1 MAPIDDPKYDIF
13 YTEQADKDTSSNYDL
28 IKTPLEALDNK
39 GNIRFHIPASNSYW
53 MDLSHAHIDFEA
65 RIVHSDGKIPHA
77 TTDPAAKPPTTKKTI
92 AFINNGA
99 HSVFSDVKMTINETI
114 VAGGDGNYHLIAY
127 MHNLLQYTH
136 GVKSTVKITEGYH
149 NPSMDNTSK
158 EFDDWEHTTNQ
169 AISQA
174 VNGGKWIKLT
184 LPLRT
189 VPILNQDKAL
199 PPGKSVN
206 ISLTRND
213 PKFAIWTKDK
223 GEEYDFEI
231 RNMYIRIPMIRPSPT
246 IQAQIAE
253 KSRNNKASFYYPNLR
268 VFRYNIAKGTTQ
280 KDLFN
285 IFQGQPVKLGFFAL
299 MPSSYYNDQSK
310 RKFIFKKHGLSE
322 IELRT
327 EGRSVSGKPL
337 NVADVCE
344 AYRHFN
350 REFNLYSANDDI
362 GINLDEFEKYCN
374 IWPFDCTLGGNIDA
388 RQDGGEN
395 KRTYDLMLKFKSP
408 SGQSLDVLC
417 FFVTDERFILGPGNE
432 VISAD
437 YAK

>member
-13 YTEQADKDTSSNYDL
+13 FMEQADKDTSSSWDM

-39 GNIRFHIPASNSYW
+39 GNIRFHIPASDRYW
-53 MDLSHAHIDFEA
+53 MDLSHGHIDFEA
-65 RIVHSDGKIPHA
+65 RILKSDGSKPA
-77 TTDPAAKPPTTKKTI
+77 TGELT
-92 AFINNGA
+92 AFINNAA
-99 HSVFSDVKMTINETI
+99 HSLFSDFKMTINETI
-114 VAGGDGNYHLIAY
+114 VAGGDGNYHMVAY

-136 GVKSTVKITEGYH
+136 GVKSTLKITEGFH
-149 NPSMDNTSK
+149 NPSLDNANK
-158 EFDDWEHTTNQ
+158 DFDDWEHTSNT
-169 AISQA
+169 ALSTA
-174 VNGGKWIKLT
+174 MAGGKWIKLT

-199 PPGKSVN
+199 PPGKTVN

-213 PKFAIWTKDK
+213 PKFAIWTKDATK
-223 GEEYDFEI
+223 NEYDFEI
-231 RNMYIRIPMIRPSPT
+231 RNMDIRIPMIRPSPT

-285 IFQGQPVKLGFFAL
+285 VFQGQPVKLAFFAL
-299 MPSSYYNDQSK
+299 MPSSYYNNQGL
-310 RKFIFKKHGLSE
+310 RKFLFRKHGLSE

-337 NVADVCE
+337 NVADVSE

-350 REFNLYSANDDI
+350 RQFNLYSANDDV
-362 GINLDEFEKYCN
+362 GINLDEFDKYCN
-374 IWPFDCTLGGNIDA
+374 IWPFDCTLGGNIEA

-395 KRTYDLMLKFKSP
+395 KRSYDLMVKFKTASTV
-408 SGQSLDVLC
+408 SLDVLC